1 MRGTR
6 GLALGVA
13 HGRCQYPARASATP
27 VRRLNGRCTGND
39 AHVNAGSDD
48 DAVEE
53 EFRSLLEGLRTTLP
67 GVQLI
72 TAFLL
77 TLPLYDRFENLVRS
91 ERVAY
96 YLAFVSALM
105 SSLLLMAPASHQ
117 RLRAGDGVARRH
129 RRHLDIAVRLTVV
142 GSAGF
147 AVAITA
153 SAYLVSS
160 VVLGRGA
167 AVGVATL
174 VAAVGLWSWY
184 YLPLVSFRRE
194 S

>member
-1 MRGTR
+1 M
-6 GLALGVA
+6 
-13 HGRCQYPARASATP
+13 
-27 VRRLNGRCTGND
+27 
-39 AHVNAGSDD
+39 
-48 DAVEE
+48 EE

-77 TLPLYDRFENLVRS
+77 TLPLYDRFGDLVRP

-96 YLAFVSALM
+96 YVAFVSALL

-129 RRHLDIAVRLTVV
+129 RHHLDVAVRLTVL

-147 AVAITA
+147 ALAITA

-160 VVLGRGA
+160 VVLGTRA
-167 AVGVATL
+167 AVGVTIL

-184 YLPLVSFRRE
+184 YLPLVSFRRG